1 MNDYLIGK
9 KEMGIFRIYNLKTD
23 KSYFGITK
31 DIIKTR
37 AEQRFMLDLG
47 AHPNHELQKDYT
59 ATGLELFV
67 IDLVSKCEKE
77 DMLNALLEETI
88 KAFTA
93 FKEKTEN
100 KTMYWFI
107 KSKIYLYN

>member
-23 KSYFGITK
+23 K
-31 DIIKTR
+31 
-37 AEQRFMLDLG
+37 QRFMLDLG

-88 KAFTA
+88 KAFTD
-93 FKEKTEN
+93 KGIT
-100 KTMYWFI
+100 
-107 KSKIYLYN
+107 LYQA

>member
-88 KAFTA
+88 KTFTD
-93 FKEKTEN
+93 KGIT
-100 KTMYWFI
+100 
-107 KSKIYLYN
+107 LYQA